1 MRKIIQQ
8 LMVVLLLTINS
19 CNNLQNI
26 PHTSLTIKGS
36 DTMKILVS
44 RLAEVYM
51 KEHSNVAIYTE
62 GGGTAT
68 GVSALVNNN
77 ADICAASRPLRAR
90 EVKLLADNFNSV
102 GMAVRIAKDAVS
114 IYLNNQNPI
123 RNLTLQQ
130 VRKIYTGQYQNWS
143 QVSGINEPIMVLNR
157 MPNSGTYLY
166 LKEYVLKGN
175 DYTEN
180 AVNMPSYN
188 RLLKAIEEDRRAI
201 GYGGIWSQANIKSCR
216 INGIRPTWKNIMND
230 EYPLSRYLYFY
241 TVNTPEGEVRE
252 FIDWVLGPQGQ
263 QIIKDVGYF
272 PIWEF

>member
-1 MRKIIQQ
+1 
-8 LMVVLLLTINS
+8 
-19 CNNLQNI
+19 
-26 PHTSLTIKGS
+26 
-36 DTMKILVS
+36 MKILVS
-44 RLAEVYM
+44 RLAEAYM
-51 KEHSNVAIYTE
+51 KKNPGVAIYSE

-123 RNLTLQQ
+123 RDLTLQQ
-130 VRKIYTGQYQNWS
+130 VRKIYEGEYRNWS
-143 QVSGINEPIMVLNR
+143 QVGGINEPIMILNR
-157 MPNSGTYLY
+157 LPNSGTYLY
-166 LKEYVLKGN
+166 IKEYVLKGSE
-175 DYTEN
+175 YTQN
-180 AVNMPSYN
+180 AVNMSSYN
-188 RLLKAIEEDRRAI
+188 RLLKSIEDDRRAI

-216 INGIRPTWKNIMND
+216 INGISPTWKNIMND

-263 QIIKDVGYF
+263 QVIKDVGYF